1 MKNGEAKGILYY
13 LNSIKFV
20 RKIQLGFFLIG
31 LMSTI
36 IAVSNYLQ
44 VDSFQNIKN
53 SIFDEYIHPKDKIA
67 TLYNDFQNIQSYML
81 KFSLGDYFDD
91 FDGDIAS
98 VNEKK
103 AKIDNLF
110 EELKSSSLNDEIKN
124 DLTQAQDVWS
134 QYKNVVTD
142 AVISAAV
149 TQNFEMAAIISAT
162 SGQEVG
168 NQLNANF
175 ENIVVKLAAHAT
187 RLDTQMTE
195 DVGASKSFIIWGMI
209 FGGIVFVFSAFYL
222 APNISKPLRKIHDAM
237 AKFALG
243 DYDVTVEINSKDEF
257 GQLAV
262 MTEKLKQAQR
272 EKVAAA
278 EKIAAGIFEKV
289 PLASEND
296 ALAIAFNHEIEILNS
311 LISEGNKLIEAN
323 QAGKLDIRG
332 NEKAFKGDWQNFIG
346 GMNSILD
353 SIITPINEASEVL
366 ETMASGDFTNK
377 MKGEYRGDYEKI
389 KINVNKV
396 IASLSALIGQVTES
410 AYELA
415 GSVSEIST
423 STEQM
428 AAGAG
433 EQSSQANEISI
444 SVEEMTR
451 TIIDNTQ
458 NATEASHMAKEA
470 GDRAREGG
478 SVVLKTIEGIN
489 RVAEIVVQSAETIKQ
504 LGASSDKIG
513 EIIQVIDEIADQTN
527 LLALNAAIEAA
538 RAGEHGRG
546 FAVVADEVRKL
557 AERTTKAT
565 KEIALMIKHIQNDTQ
580 GAVKA
585 IESGSTEAEKG
596 KQLANEAGN
605 SLEEIIKNS
614 QRVSDIVNQLAT
626 ASEEQSSAGEQISSS
641 IVAITNVTQQSA
653 QGIQQISQ
661 STDNLY
667 RRTELLRELV
677 SKFKLDNVKQ
687 EIDRSKTIGNNGN
700 GHSFS
705 HNRYLN

>member
-1 MKNGEAKGILYY
+1 MEKSNAKGILYF

-31 LMSTI
+31 AMSTI
-36 IAVSNYLQ
+36 IAVSNYIQ
-44 VDSFQNIKN
+44 VGSFDNIKN

-67 TLYNDFQNIQSYML
+67 NVYTEFQNIQSLML
-81 KFSLGDYFDD
+81 KFSLGNYFDD
-91 FDGDIAS
+91 FEGDIQA

-103 AKIDNLF
+103 QLIDNTL
-110 EELKSSSLNDEIKN
+110 EELNQSSLNDEIKAG
-124 DLTQAQDVWS
+124 LAEAKEIWI

-142 AVISAAV
+142 AVVSAAV
-149 TQNFEMAAIISAT
+149 TNNYEMAAVISAT

-168 NQLNANF
+168 NQLNDQF
-175 ENIVVKLAAHAT
+175 RGVVAKLKNHALM
-187 RLDTQMTE
+187 LDTGMSEGVSST
-195 DVGASKSFIIWGMI
+195 KTFIIWGMV
-209 FGGIVFVFSAFYL
+209 FGLLVFVFSAFYL

-237 AKFALG
+237 AQFAKG
-243 DYDVTVEINSKDEF
+243 DYDVEVVITSQDEF
-257 GQLAV
+257 GQLADMV
-262 MTEKLKQAQR
+262 EKLKRAQK
-272 EKVAAA
+272 EKIDAA
-278 EKIAAGIFEKV
+278 EKIAAGVFEKV

-296 ALAIAFNHEIEILNS
+296 ALAVAFNNEIEILNS
-311 LISEGNKLIEAN
+311 LITEGNKLIQAN
-323 QAGKLDIRG
+323 REGKLEIRG

-353 SIITPINEASEVL
+353 SIITPINEASVVL
-366 ETMASGDFTNK
+366 ETMASGDFTKK
-377 MKGEYRGDYEKI
+377 MDGDYKGDYEKI

-396 IASLSALIGQVTES
+396 IDSLSSLIGQVTES

-423 STEQM
+423 STEEM

-433 EQSSQANEISI
+433 EQSSQANEISL
-444 SVEEMTR
+444 SVEEMTKI
-451 TIIDNTQ
+451 IIDNTQ
-458 NATEASHMAKEA
+458 HATEASKMAKEA

-478 SVVLKTIEGIN
+478 SVVLKTIDGIN
-489 RVAEIVVQSAETIKQ
+489 RVAEIVVQSAGTIKQ

-565 KEIALMIKHIQNDTQ
+565 KEIATMIKHIQNDTK

-585 IESGSTEAEKG
+585 IESGSEEAERG

-614 QRVSDIVNQLAT
+614 QRVSDIVNQLAS
-626 ASEEQSSAGEQISSS
+626 ASEQQSSAGEQISSS
-641 IVAITNVTQQSA
+641 IVTITHVTQQSA

-661 STDNLY
+661 ATDTLY

-677 SKFKLDNVKQ
+677 SKFRLEGNSSPEGRKA
-687 EIDRSKTIGNNGN
+687 IGGNGN
-700 GHSFS
+700 GRTLS
-705 HNRYLN
+705 HDRYLN